1 MKTRFDTLD
10 WNDLKY
16 FLAIARAG
24 TVRGAAAKLRAN
36 HATVSRRLSVL
47 EGNVNARL
55 FDRSKSGLALTQL
68 GEDLLPIAEH
78 LEAEVAKASR
88 LITGRDAEPAGSI
101 HVSVPPLVTL
111 SSIIEDIAAFEKT
124 YPDIDIRL
132 DFTNSFA
139 RLDRHEADVSIR
151 YVREVEG
158 DLICRKLIE
167 CTKAAYCTP
176 EIARRI
182 EANGGEGLTFLGW
195 NEPEEVTSP
204 DWLQKTSYPK
214 ARIKHRAYDGAAQLA
229 LAAAGAGLTYVP
241 CFLGDR
247 YAGLVRAP
255 YQRPTRDR
263 TLWLL
268 LHDDLRRTVR
278 VRLFLDFLA
287 QRILS
292 RKTEFWVDEAF
303 LPEA

>member
-1 MKTRFDTLD
+1 MATRFDALD
-10 WNDLKY
+10 WNDLKF

-24 TVRGAAAKLRAN
+24 TIRGAAGALRAN

-47 EGNVNARL
+47 EGSVNARL
-55 FDRSKSGLALTQL
+55 FDRSKSGLSLTQL

-88 LITGRDAEPAGSI
+88 LITGRDAQPAGAI
-101 HVSVPPLVTL
+101 HLSVPPLVTL
-111 SSIIEDIAAFEKT
+111 SSIIEDIAAFERA

-151 YVREVEG
+151 YTQEVEG
-158 DLICRKLIE
+158 DLIRRKLMD

-176 EIARRI
+176 EIAAGMT
-182 EANGGEGLTFLGW
+182 ENEGEGLTFLGW
-195 NEPEEVTSP
+195 NEADEETSP
-204 DWLQKTSYPK
+204 VWLQKTAYPK
-214 ARIKHRAYDGAAQLA
+214 ARVRHRAMDVAAQLA
-229 LAAAGAGLTYVP
+229 LAAAGTGLTYLP
-241 CFLGDR
+241 CFMGDR
-247 YAGLVRAP
+247 YPGLVRAP
-255 YQRPTRDR
+255 FQRPVKDR

-287 QRILS
+287 KRILS
-292 RKTEFWVDEAF
+292 RRSEFWVDGDF
-303 LPEA
+303 LPAG